1 MLLLKLPS
9 VIPYNLTASFIPLS
23 SNSINCTGG
32 LDHSTE
38 LKSTSL
44 QNGNEWPEVI
54 MLNTVF
60 SVLIFSSHGNLWQFL
75 VGTFVVF
82 LQSHGELN
90 FFRKLKSSFSIICF
104 QHYWLFFEKTSFTCS
119 VFCSGQMSN
128 WETWRFL
135 NFSIFKEL
143 FFSLFLFLS
152 FEMLNS
158 CCFFFISEKFLK
170 APFRWQIPVFHG
182 TKCKLCS

>member
-32 LDHSTE
+32 LDHTTE

-54 MLNTVF
+54 MLDTVF

-104 QHYWLFFEKTSFTCS
+104 QHCWLFFEKTSFTCS
-119 VFCSGQMSN
+119 FFAVDKCQIGRHGVFWTFQ
-128 WETWRFL
+128 
-135 NFSIFKEL
+135 FSKSC
-143 FFSLFLFLS
+143 FSLS
-152 FEMLNS
+152 FSSCPSKCWTLAASSSSLWENS
-158 CCFFFISEKFLK
+158 ESSI
-170 APFRWQIPVFHG
+170 
-182 TKCKLCS
+182 